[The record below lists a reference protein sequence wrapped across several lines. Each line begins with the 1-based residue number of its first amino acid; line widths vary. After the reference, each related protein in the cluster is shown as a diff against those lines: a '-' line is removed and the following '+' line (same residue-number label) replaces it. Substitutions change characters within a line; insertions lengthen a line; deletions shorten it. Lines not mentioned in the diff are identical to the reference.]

1 MRKKILVF
9 PLVVLLIVS
18 FLSFPVSAL
27 NKFRLP
33 IGTDPI
39 RTDINGG
46 IYLENKGNGVISFGT
61 FAASELSPEGQNF
74 MREWGRLAASGS
86 DRAFLILKYANV
98 FNFCLFDSEF
108 DSNSFVLDSNGALQT
123 VNSFKWVRF
132 ASSSGSSVCHP
143 VGDLSSSSVGPSGFQ
158 STFQGFSGFTYSSC
172 NTTLL
177 IGNKLATTFIDIN
190 RDQIVTDTAVM
201 ACPFLQ
207 SYGYY
212 NQIMIVDDLGDIEPT
227 PVPTRTPAPTPKPI
241 VPSPPV
247 VPPGN
252 KDYVLYDTSIWMKF
266 FNHVSKNIGAVA
278 NIGFLIFGVWF
289 VWRIIPRIVRRFTHT
304 K

>member
-9 PLVVLLIVS
+9 PLVALLIVS
-18 FLSFPVSAL
+18 FLSFPVSATTF
-27 NKFRLP
+27 KVP
-33 IGTDPI
+33 IGTQPLNYDGLYV
-39 RTDINGG
+39 D
-46 IYLENKGNGVISFGT
+46 NKGNGLVSFGT
-61 FAASELSPEGQNF
+61 FPASELSPEGQNF
-74 MREWGRLAASGS
+74 MREWGRLFVSGS
-86 DRAFLILKYANV
+86 DRVFLILSQSRIFY
-98 FNFCLFDSEF
+98 LGMFDSAF
-108 DSNSFVLDSNGALQT
+108 DSDSFFVVSDVSFHT
-123 VNSFKWVRF
+123 VNSFKF
-132 ASSSGSSVCHP
+132 IAFSSSANGVCSP
-143 VGDLSSSSVGPSGFQ
+143 YRDLTSSSVNSDGYQIGWSSYGICFQ
-158 STFQGFSGFTYSSC
+158 SGSER
-172 NTTLL
+172 LL
-177 IGNKLATTFIDIN
+177 AGNKLATTFLDKN
-190 RDQIVTDTAVM
+190 RSQIVTTGNFTHY
-201 ACPFLQ
+201 FLLH
-207 SYGYY
+207 YGYY
-212 NQIMIVDDLGDIEPT
+212 DQIMIEDDLEDIEPT

>member
-27 NKFRLP
+27 GKFKLP
-33 IGTDPI
+33 IGTIPM
-39 RTDINGG
+39 TDYEGL
-46 IYLENKGNGVISFGT
+46 YVDNKGNGVISFGT
-61 FAASELSPEGQNF
+61 FAASKLSPEGQNF
-74 MREWGRLAASGS
+74 MREWGRLSVSGS
-86 DRAFLILKYANV
+86 DRVFLIYYNPSV
-98 FNFCLFDSEF
+98 FYFGMFDSALDP
-108 DSNSFVLDSNGALQT
+108 DSFFVDPNGRFQT
-123 VNSFKWVRF
+123 VNSFKYIKYGKAVN
-132 ASSSGSSVCHP
+132 GVCSP
-143 VGDLSSSSVGPSGFQ
+143 AGDLISSSVNSSGFQ
-158 STFQGFSGFTYSSC
+158 TTWSHSSGIAIPFGSER
-172 NTTLL
+172 L
-177 IGNKLATTFIDIN
+177 IVGGKLGTVFRDKYINYIDPT
-190 RDQIVTDTAVM
+190 VSM
-201 ACPFLQ
+201 PWYFLAN
-207 SYGYY
+207 YGYY
-212 NQIMIVDDLGDIEPT
+212 NQIMIEDDLEDIEPT

-252 KDYVLYDTSIWMKF
+252 KDYVLYDTDIWMKF